1 MRFQLDHD
9 WQSNVSEPKAQLGE
23 ETKTRLLLLL
33 CAIWILVG
41 LTGHGPWKPLEI
53 HSISVV
59 KTILDQGNLIAP
71 LDISENTL
79 QNPPFYYWTA
89 ALSAKLLSPLLAIHD
104 GARFINALW
113 LSTLLLMVG
122 MCGREMWSQGVGR
135 HATFI
140 MIGTIGLL
148 LTAHSLNNH
157 VATLTAISIGF
168 YAMILIH
175 RRQQRAAL
183 LLGLSLIL
191 GFLTGGFIPI
201 FIILTPILVLMIMFN
216 NWRTMRNLFVLLFAI
231 TLSIPFC
238 GAWLLMFHHFY
249 PALFTTWIEQNTHI
263 FNHDSHFYYLSTLL
277 WFAWPALPLALIGLW
292 RYQKLILTS
301 TKFQFIIVFFTT
313 TWLILGF
320 STENKDAHAL
330 PLLLPLVILGAGS
343 IESLKRGV
351 AAALN
356 WFGVTIFAT
365 FGTLIWLGWIG
376 MMTGHPAKIQERM
389 RFLSGAYQIDFD
401 TIGFTAAILMTLV
414 WLIISI
420 RAKLTKRSTVTNWA
434 IGMTFIWS
442 LLMSLWLPMIDH
454 AKSYGLVFQNL
465 ESQLPT
471 NYRCINSLNVGRAQ
485 TILLHYYTGIQL
497 QPLKETEQLNCD
509 LYLIQDERGV
519 GEMTPG
525 LEWGLIWQG
534 KRPAE
539 RREKFRL
546 LKLYD

>member
-9 WQSNVSEPKAQLGE
+9 WQSNMSEPKAQLGE

-41 LTGHGPWKPLEI
+41 LTGHAPWKPLET

-59 KTILDQGNLIAP
+59 KSILDHGNLIAP
-71 LDISENTL
+71 LDISESTL
-79 QNPPFYYWTA
+79 HNPPVYYWTA
-89 ALSAKLLSPLLAIHD
+89 ALSAKLLSPFLSIHD
-104 GARFINALW
+104 GARLINTLW

-175 RRQQRAAL
+175 RRPQRATL
-183 LLGLSLIL
+183 LLGLSFTL
-191 GFLTGGFIPI
+191 GFLTGGFIPYL
-201 FIILTPILVLMIMFN
+201 IILAPIIVLIIAFKA
-216 NWRTMRNLFVLLFAI
+216 WRTMRNLSVILLAI
-231 TLSIPFC
+231 ILSIPFC
-238 GAWLLMFHHFY
+238 GAWLLLFHHFY
-249 PALFTTWIEQNTHI
+249 PALFTTWIQQNTDI
-263 FNHDSHFYYLSTLL
+263 FNHKHHLYYLRTLF
-277 WFAWPALPLALIGLW
+277 WFAWPAFPLALIGLW
-292 RYQKLILTS
+292 RHQKLILS
-301 TKFQFIIVFFTT
+301 NAKFQFLVVFFTT

-320 STENKDAHAL
+320 CTENKDVNAL

-343 IESLKRGV
+343 VESLKRGV

-376 MMTGHPAKIQERM
+376 MISGHPAKIQERM
-389 RFLSGAYQIDFD
+389 RFLSGAYEIDFN
-401 TIGFTAAILMTLV
+401 TIGFVAAILMTLV

-454 AKSYGLVFQNL
+454 AKSYGLVFKSLERNL
-465 ESQLPT
+465 PA
-471 NYRCINSLNVGRAQ
+471 NYQCINSLNVGRAQ
-485 TILLHYYTGIQL
+485 SILLHYYTDIQL

-509 LYLIQDERGV
+509 LYLIQDERGE

-546 LKLYD
+546 LKLYN